1 MFATIV
7 YHASMT
13 EATLGA
19 KIKLYRLRKDWSVA
33 QLARA
38 AEYTEG
44 AIYHIEAGRRKP
56 MSGTLSRIADALDVS
71 TDDLLGRSSIHNA
84 LGVLPIGNTL
94 SLPVLTEIRKG
105 DNPNAVDAEQ
115 VALTAQQI
123 PVDCRDHVLCLYPAS
138 DDALT
143 PRVERGDLLL
153 ICLSETELE
162 SGQLALLWDDRNDC
176 NLVRRLLIEDG
187 EVWGYG
193 TNPAWPPVRLDAEAI
208 VGRVIQLIAE
218 L

>member
-1 MFATIV
+1 MV
-7 YHASMT
+7 YHRAMDI
-13 EATLGA
+13 AQLGA
-19 KIKLYRLRKDWSVA
+19 RIKQHRLHKDWSVA

-38 AEYTEG
+38 SEYTEP
-44 AIYHIEAGRRKP
+44 AIYRIEAGDREP
-56 MSGTLSRIADALDVS
+56 LSGTLARIADALNVS
-71 TDDLLGRSSIHNA
+71 TDELLGRSSIHNA
-84 LGVLPIGNTL
+84 LGVLPLGNTL
-94 SLPVLTEIRKG
+94 TLPVLTTIRRG
-105 DNPNAVDAEQ
+105 DDPNAVDAEQ
-115 VALTAQQI
+115 VAITAQQI

-162 SGQLALLWDDRNDC
+162 SGQLALFWDDRNDC